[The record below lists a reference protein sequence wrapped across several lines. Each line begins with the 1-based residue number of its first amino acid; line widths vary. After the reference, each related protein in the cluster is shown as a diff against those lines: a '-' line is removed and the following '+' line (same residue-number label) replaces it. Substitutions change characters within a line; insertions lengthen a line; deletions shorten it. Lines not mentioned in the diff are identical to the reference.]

1 MKLLIS
7 GLLLTLLLQGC
18 ASMTPPDYAQLQ
30 QELDPL
36 LQSPARGQ
44 IDQTLALSEQ
54 ERFEQVDDLLFEPLT
69 PGTAQHLA
77 LVNSPHIRA
86 HLHRLGIVEAEQVQA
101 QMLRNPTLAAAALR
115 PEGGGRWKLELGLS
129 QSLLD
134 LMTRS
139 LREKLADE
147 ALTHARLELLDT
159 LNQELY
165 QVQRDYFHAVAAKH
179 LESVANLDLNAAETA
194 AMLAERLHDAGNL
207 KESTLLHYRDYQMQR
222 ERALRRAQAD
232 AQQAQTKLALRL
244 GIEHP
249 AMMEL
254 PATLP
259 QLPGHDPVDVA
270 SLIEHA
276 LAERIDVRIARQV
289 QAVAEHRQVFY
300 ARQGGFTQWDLGVD
314 VERGTGGGYL
324 VGPTMAI
331 GLPLFDR
338 NQARR
343 AGAGA
348 QLLRADALVEAMALE
363 LRIHIPDL
371 ANRLRL
377 TRDNVEQLEQQVIPQ
392 WQHQVELSLREYN
405 FMLTGAFELLNAK
418 AREFDAWR
426 EHAQTLEQYWIQ
438 RIQLAMFSATPLDAE
453 LPEAVQLPSLNAD
466 SQDHD
471 HHDHHNH

>member
-1 MKLLIS
+1 MKKLI
-7 GLLLTLLLQGC
+7 GGALTVLFLQGC
-18 ASMTPPDYAQLQ
+18 ATMAPPDYSQLEA
-30 QELDPL
+30 ELDPL

-44 IDQTLALSEQ
+44 IHQTLELSEQ

-101 QMLRNPTLAAAALR
+101 QMLSNPTLAASAMR
-115 PEGGGRWKLELGLS
+115 PDGGGRWELGLGLS
-129 QSLLD
+129 QSVLD

-139 LREKLADE
+139 LRKTLAEE
-147 ALTHARLELLDT
+147 ALSSARLDLLDT

-165 QVQRDYFHAVAAKH
+165 QVQQDYFHAVGASHREA
-179 LESVANLDLNAAETA
+179 VALLALNAAETGA
-194 AMLAERLHDAGNL
+194 LLAERLHDAGNL
-207 KESTLLHYRDYQMQR
+207 KELTVLHYRDQQLQSQ
-222 ERALRRAQAD
+222 RALRRAQAD
-232 AQQAQTKLALRL
+232 AQQAQTTLALRL
-244 GIEHP
+244 GLEHP

-259 QLPGHDPVDVA
+259 QLPDDEQVDVA
-270 SLIEHA
+270 SLTDHA
-276 LAERIDVRIARQV
+276 LTQRLDLRIARQL
-289 QAVAEHRQVFY
+289 QEVAGNRESFY
-300 ARQGGFTQWDLGVD
+300 ARQGRFTQWDIGVD
-314 VERGTGGGYL
+314 VERGSDGGYSA
-324 VGPTMAI
+324 GPTMAI

-348 QLLRADALVEAMALE
+348 QLLRADALVDARTLE
-363 LRIHIPDL
+363 LRTQLPDL

-392 WQHQVELSLREYN
+392 WQQQVDLNLREYN
-405 FMLTGAFELLNAK
+405 FMLSGAFELLNAK
-418 AREFDAWR
+418 AREFEAWH

-438 RIQLAMFSATPLDAE
+438 RIHLAMISATPLDAA
-453 LPEAVQLPSLNAD
+453 LPDAVQLPSVEAGG
-466 SQDHD
+466 QGHE
-471 HHDHHNH
+471 HHNH

>member
-1 MKLLIS
+1 MKKLIS
-7 GLLLTLLLQGC
+7 GTLVALLVQGC
-18 ASMTPPDYAQLQ
+18 ASTMAPPDYSHLEAD
-30 QELDPL
+30 LDPL

-44 IDQTLALSEQ
+44 IHQTLELSEQ

-86 HLHRLGIVEAEQVQA
+86 HLYRLGIVEAEQVQA
-101 QMLRNPTLAAAALR
+101 KLLRNPTLAAAALR

-139 LREKLADE
+139 LRESLADE
-147 ALTHARLELLDT
+147 ALTRARLELLDT

-165 QVQRDYFHAVAAKH
+165 QVQQDYFHALGATHREAVARLA
-179 LESVANLDLNAAETA
+179 LDAAETSTL
-194 AMLAERLHDAGNL
+194 LAERLHDAGNL
-207 KESTLLHYRDYQMQR
+207 KELTLLHYRDNKLQR
-222 ERALRRAQAD
+222 QRALRTAQAD
-232 AQQAQTKLALRL
+232 AQQAQTTLAMRL

-254 PATLP
+254 PDTLP
-259 QLPGHDPVDVA
+259 RLPDNESFDVS
-270 SLIEHA
+270 SLVEHA
-276 LAERIDVRIARQV
+276 LAQRLDLRIAQ
-289 QAVAEHRQVFY
+289 QIQTVATNREAFY
-300 ARQGGFTQWDLGVD
+300 HRQGGFTQWDLGVD

-324 VGPTMAI
+324 VGPTVSI

-348 QLLRADALVEAMALE
+348 QLLRADALVEAKTLE
-363 LRIHIPDL
+363 LRTQLPDL

-377 TRDNVEQLEQQVIPQ
+377 TRENVEQLEQQVIPQ
-392 WQHQVELSLREYN
+392 WQQQVGLSLREYN
-405 FMLTGAFELLNAK
+405 FMLTGAFELLNAR

-426 EHAQTLEQYWIQ
+426 EHAQTLEQYWIE
-438 RIQLAMFSATPLDAE
+438 RIQLAMVSATPLDAA
-453 LPEAVQLPSLNAD
+453 LPEAVQLPSVSAD
-466 SQDHD
+466 EQG
-471 HHDHHNH
+471 HDHHNH